1 MNEFIFIQYT
11 GGAGGKAV
19 GVCLQTAK
27 SVMSWGLPN
36 TDELVDMHTNDH
48 NHIRSEPDTP
58 YKFPWMTRTP
68 NVTRG
73 DDLKRHEVLQF
84 LKQDDL
90 IGHGKLIVT
99 WSKGYLPAWYNDTVI
114 QIVVDDA
121 SLPWL
126 IERRKKVFYVES
138 DEGTIEVRHDK
149 RYATKPEYCDLCVS
163 DLKIDD
169 LAFLQTHAE
178 MIPVNNQ
185 AHHIQLQ
192 DIINKKWNPVLDT
205 LEQAADSEL
214 DRPWCINYLNTWHKQ
229 ISR

>member
-1 MNEFIFIQYT
+1 M
-11 GGAGGKAV
+11 
-19 GVCLQTAK
+19 
-27 SVMSWGLPN
+27 M
-36 TDELVDMHTNDH
+36 LV
-48 NHIRSEPDTP
+48 
-58 YKFPWMTRTP
+58 
-68 NVTRG
+68 
-73 DDLKRHEVLQF
+73 
-84 LKQDDL
+84 
-90 IGHGKLIVT
+90 
-99 WSKGYLPAWYNDTVI
+99 
-114 QIVVDDA
+114 
-121 SLPWL
+121 LPWL

-178 MIPVNNQ
+178 MIPVNDQ

-214 DRPWCINYLNTWHKQ
+214 DRQWCKDYLSDWHKQ